1 MSVIRLLYRLRHVLA
16 AVLLAAIAT
25 TPAPESGSPAAAWPE
40 PVPTPVRRS
49 DLPGA
54 FTREVPASLD
64 DLRAIQTRVEK
75 LVADLSSSVV
85 AVQIGQISG
94 SAVIISTNGLVLTAG
109 HVCGRPNRD
118 VRLLFPDGRTQRGKT
133 LGVDLGSDIGLIRI
147 TDPGSWPA
155 VKLGDLKPVRVGDWV
170 LALGHPGGFDRQR
183 SLVARLGR
191 IIQAEP
197 EALRTDCTIT
207 TGDSGGPLFDLSG
220 RVIGVHSFISESTA
234 DNYHIPVSHL
244 YAGWNQLVRGGSGAP
259 APPRVYVGASS
270 VDGTGGCRLAAVE
283 KDSPA
288 SQAGLRTGDLVLK
301 VDGRAIKASAA
312 FQRWIAEGQPGETL
326 DLEIERDGHQLTV
339 TVKLAKPP
347 RNH

>member
-1 MSVIRLLYRLRHVLA
+1 MRFLYQFRHVLA
-16 AVLLAAIAT
+16 AVLLAAIAAA
-25 TPAPESGSPAAAWPE
+25 PAPESGSPVAWPE

-54 FTREVPASLD
+54 FTREAPASLD

-75 LVADLSSSVV
+75 LVAELSPSVV

-94 SAVIISTNGLVLTAG
+94 SGVIIATNGLVLTAG
-109 HVCGRPNRD
+109 HVCGRPNRE

-147 TDPGSWPA
+147 TDPGPWPA
-155 VKLGDLKPVRVGDWV
+155 VKMGDLKPVRVGDWV
-170 LALGHPGGFDRQR
+170 LALGLPGGFDRQR

-191 IIQAEP
+191 IIQSEP
-197 EALRTDCTIT
+197 DALRTDCTIT

-220 RVIGVHSFISESTA
+220 RVIGVHSFISESID
-234 DNYHIPVSHL
+234 DNYHIPVSQL
-244 YAGWNQLVRGGSGAP
+244 QAGWNQLVRGGSGAP

-283 KDSPA
+283 KNSPA

-301 VDGRAIKASAA
+301 VDGRAIKAAAA

-326 DLEIERDGHQLTV
+326 DLEIERDGQRLTV